1 MSYEKY
7 IEVVD
12 LAEKHLNTWFF
23 WMGILT
29 VIMVILIL
37 VIAFSSKMPFSQV
50 TLPVLFVTVL
60 MFMVPLFLQYF
71 NYVSAKNEAS
81 NTLAASQSREWQ
93 VKEKGDLASLGNA
106 SDTVMS
112 GVFFLGIGKVS
123 SKQES
128 YYAFAK
134 KTDQGIQVKR
144 TDEAF
149 KTIRFSDIYIQE
161 KAAESPHYALEVYRY
176 KDKRVEKVIGSSP
189 DDEKSRL
196 IFVVPEKT
204 VQQDFHVDATK

>member
-12 LAEKHLNTWFF
+12 AAEKHLNTWIF
-23 WMGILT
+23 WTNILF

-37 VIAFSSKMPFSQV
+37 IIAFSAKISFRQV
-50 TLPVLFVTVL
+50 TLPILIVTAL
-60 MFMVPLFLQYF
+60 TFMGPWFLQYF
-71 NYVSAKNEAS
+71 NYVNAKMEAS

-93 VKEKGDLASLGNA
+93 VKEKGNLASLGNT

-134 KTDQGIQVKR
+134 KTEQGIQVKR
-144 TDEAF
+144 TDEVF
-149 KTIRFSDIYIQE
+149 KNIRFSDIYIQE

-176 KDKRVEKVIGSSP
+176 KDKRVENVIGSSP

-196 IFVVPEKT
+196 ISVVPEKT